1 MAVLNASREI
11 WRPDKAFPALPDE
24 APLVMPTQSL
34 RRWAE
39 RGRAPNSSPPGM
51 AWRRLFVIG
60 AAAAMTIEA
69 AHEMYRAL
77 GMGILPVPEALVL
90 ALYVALFGWIAF
102 AFTSALGGCLSMLSG
117 GSLGDIAL
125 DRPPPPLSGRTA
137 LLMPTYNESPARV
150 IAGLQA
156 IYESLKTDGI
166 DRHFDIFILS
176 DTTDPD
182 IWVAEEA
189 GFLALRDRTGA
200 PGQIFYRRRPKNTA
214 RKAGNI
220 ADWVQRFGGA
230 YPQMLVLDADSIMTG
245 EAIHRLSAAMEH
257 HDDVGLI
264 QSLPTIVN
272 GTTPFARA
280 QQFAA
285 RLYGPLIARGLS
297 WWQGSEGN
305 YWGHNAVIRT
315 RAFAEAAGL
324 PELKGRKPFGGHIMS
339 HDFVEAALLR
349 RAGWAVH
356 LIPEMAGSYEES
368 PPSLRDLA
376 ARDRR
381 WCQGNLQ
388 HAAVLAGRGLHWVSR
403 LNLLTGIGAYI
414 TSPLW
419 LMFLISG
426 ILLSLH
432 SRFVRPH
439 YFSGGPA
446 LFPDWPQVDPVR
458 AESVFIGTML
468 VLLAPKVLAYMVL
481 LFQRATRRGF
491 GGGFRALLSVVV
503 ETAVTGLLAPTA
515 MLSQSVAVA
524 DILLARDSG
533 WKTQR
538 RDEVNTSLGELLR
551 VYAGHTVFGLAF
563 AAVAYLISPF
573 LFLWM
578 LPVILGLTLSIPMAF
593 LTARPGVGQALY
605 KLGILLTPEEQNPP
619 PILKRARYLFRSLR
633 ETKLPPAV
641 QQLMADRRLLDLHLS
656 MLPGMPQRKDLLD
669 ADFVIGMARLEAA
682 ESASEIEET
691 LSKAELLAILGN
703 HRGVCRLLM
712 ALQCR
717 PRDEGPVR

>member
-1 MAVLNASREI
+1 MAILSAASREI
-11 WRPDKAFPALPDE
+11 GALDKEFRALPDE
-24 APLVMPTQSL
+24 APLAMPTQSI
-34 RRWAE
+34 RRWTDGT
-39 RGRAPNSSPPGM
+39 RMPRSSPKGI

-60 AAAAMTIEA
+60 AAAGMTVEA

-77 GMGILPVPEALVL
+77 GMGVLSAPEALVL

-102 AFTSALGGCLSMLSG
+102 AFTSAIGGCLSKLAG
-117 GSLGDIAL
+117 GSWGGLTL
-125 DRPPPPLSGRTA
+125 DRRPPPLSGRTA

-150 IAGLQA
+150 MAGLQA
-156 IYESLKTDGI
+156 MYESLQMQGVS
-166 DRHFDIFILS
+166 RHFDIFILS
-176 DTTDPD
+176 DSTDPD

-200 PGQIFYRRRPKNTA
+200 TGQIFYRRRPKNTA
-214 RKAGNI
+214 RKSGNI

-245 EAIHRLSAAMEH
+245 EAIHRLCAALER

-272 GTTPFARA
+272 GTTLFART
-280 QQFAA
+280 QQFAS
-285 RLYGPLIARGLS
+285 RLYGPLIARGLT
-297 WWQGSEGN
+297 WWQGAEGN

-324 PELKGRKPFGGHIMS
+324 PILNGRKPFGGHIMS

-356 LIPEMAGSYEES
+356 LVPRMEGSFEES

-376 ARDRR
+376 VRDRR

-388 HAAVLAGRGLHWVSR
+388 HAGVLGSRGFHWVSR

-419 LMFLISG
+419 LLFLISG
-426 ILLSLH
+426 VFLSLH
-432 SRFVRPH
+432 ARFIRPH
-439 YFSGGPA
+439 YFSTDRA

-458 AESVFIGTML
+458 AEWVFIGTMA
-468 VLLAPKVLAYMVL
+468 VLLAPKFFAYL
-481 LFQRATRRGF
+481 TILFDRALRRGF
-491 GGGFRALLSVVV
+491 GGGFRALLGLAI
-503 ETAVTGLLAPTA
+503 ETLVTGLIAPTV

-538 RDEVNTSLGELLR
+538 RDGGHTPFAELSR
-551 VYAGHTVFGLAF
+551 AYAGHTLFGVTF
-563 AAVAYLISPF
+563 ALVAYLISPF
-573 LFLWM
+573 LLLWM
-578 LPVILGLTLSIPMAF
+578 LPVVLGLTLSIPMAY
-593 LTARPGVGQALY
+593 LTARPGAGQALRE
-605 KLGILLTPEEQNPP
+605 LGILQTPEERNPP
-619 PILKRARYLFRSLR
+619 AILKRFRDLVRSLL
-633 ETKLPPAV
+633 EVDFQPAV
-641 QQLMADRRLLDLHLS
+641 RRLMADCRLLDAHRA
-656 MLPGMPQRKDLLD
+656 MLTGAPGRKDLLD
-669 ADFVIGMARLEAA
+669 PDFVMGMARLEALDGA
-682 ESASEIEET
+682 TGIEEE
-691 LSKAELLAILGN
+691 LSRSELAAILGN
-703 HRGVCRLLM
+703 HRGVQRLLT
-712 ALQCR
+712 ALNYL
-717 PRDEGPVR
+717 PRQ